1 LAVSVLGH
9 DVGGRGLREI
19 HHYQT
24 VVNLDE
30 DLAVGAVVVVEAA
43 ARRRDCV
50 AGQAMRLWSERG

>member
-1 LAVSVLGH
+1 M
-9 DVGGRGLREI
+9 REI

-30 DLAVGAVVVVEAA
+30 DLAEGAVVVVEAA